1 MLLLCTSVLWEG
13 VEPYSRLGTY
23 YLFLPSGW
31 ALIRGWALYRIN
43 TVTCK
48 QLVTSET
55 RPFLDRMSVFLKLF
69 SDISV
74 VFASLSSTNISELE
88 DVDNNTRFGHL

>member
-1 MLLLCTSVLWEG
+1 MHFSFVGGGGTLFEAGHLLPFPTV
-13 VEPYSRLGTY
+13 R
-23 YLFLPSGW
+23 

-88 DVDNNTRFGHL
+88 DFDNNTRFGHL